1 MSQQSNSKF
10 PQAGR
15 AQATDVKLAGGF
27 GGKLVFASGITVLSL
42 SGMVLSLI
50 LSINFLQD
58 TDRPVLGFGI
68 CIGLTLV
75 FNLIMFFL
83 SPPIMDLMQNWL
95 YKTQWMT
102 LQDLAASSPETADVI
117 KRVCQDHNI
126 RNPRLGLIPDQNPT
140 AFTYGSLPNSARL
153 VVSEG
158 LFTYLDEDE
167 VAAVYAHELGHIVHW
182 DFAIMTVAATLV
194 QVIYLLYCFI
204 RSIGRVFGDNDKSG
218 VQAGATSLAMVAY
231 VFYLVGTYLSMYLS
245 RTREYFADQFAAEVT
260 GNPNALSRALVKIAY
275 GIMEE
280 GSRSA
285 EPSKLLAGT
294 RVLGICDHKSASASG
309 TAYRVAA
316 DSSQIGE
323 VFLWDMFNPW
333 GWWLELSSTHPLTGK
348 RVRALSNYAEQLG
361 IVQEFN
367 MGKIIGLGKNLSKSR
382 LYGNFFLDI
391 CLYSAEM
398 IGLLGGGVI
407 GFILMTA
414 SHNPKFAWILPI
426 LGLSLGIACKTLVMY
441 PSFKDSKQTDVLSLM
456 SDPYAS
462 PLRGKP
468 VQLSGTVI
476 GRGDAGYIA
485 GSDVM
490 LQDKTGL
497 LYIHHAS
504 RLGPIGNFL
513 FGLRRVKRLIGAEV
527 AAVGW
532 FRRGTSQWLDSIR
545 LTTTDGT
552 IVNSY
557 HRFWSFVCSGGLLL
571 FAIMLW
577 KILPA

>member
-15 AQATDVKLAGGF
+15 ALATGVKLAGGF
-27 GGKLVFASGITVLSL
+27 GGKLVFASSITVLSL
-42 SGMVLSLI
+42 SGMVFSLI

-58 TDRPVLGFGI
+58 TNGPMLGFGI
-68 CIGLTLV
+68 SLGLTLA

-83 SPPIMDLMQNWL
+83 SPLIMDLMQGWL

-102 LQDLAASSPETADVI
+102 LQDLANSSPETADVI
-117 KRVCQDHNI
+117 KRVCKEHNI
-126 RNPRLGLIPDQNPT
+126 RTPRLGLIPDQNPT
-140 AFTYGSLPNSARL
+140 AFTYGALPNGARL

-158 LFTYLDEDE
+158 LFNYLDEDE

-204 RSIGRVFGDNDKSG
+204 RAIGNIFGNDDKSG
-218 VQAGATSLAMVAY
+218 VKAGASGLAFVAY
-231 VFYLVGTYLSMYLS
+231 LFYLVGTYLSMYLS

-275 GIMEE
+275 GIVEE

-294 RVLGICDHKSASASG
+294 RVLGICDHKSATASG
-309 TAYRVAA
+309 TAYRVAS
-316 DSSQIGE
+316 DTSQIGE

-367 MGKIIGLGKNLSKSR
+367 MGKIIGLGKNLSKTR

-398 IGLLGGGVI
+398 IGLLVGGSIGLVI
-407 GFILMTA
+407 YATTEQSKYG
-414 SHNPKFAWILPI
+414 WILPV
-426 LGLSLGIACKTLVMY
+426 LGLAIGIACKALVMF
-441 PSFKDSKQTDVLSLM
+441 PSYKNSQQTDVLSLM

-468 VQLSGTVI
+468 VQLAGRVI
-476 GRGDAGYIA
+476 GRGDAGYVA
-485 GSDVM
+485 GSDLM

-497 LYIHHAS
+497 LYLHHAS

-513 FGLRRVKRLIGAEV
+513 FGLRRVQRLIGADV

-532 FRRGTSQWLDSIR
+532 FRRGVSPWLDLVR
-545 LTTTDGT
+545 LTSSDGT

-557 HRFWSFVCSGGLLL
+557 HRFWSFICSGGLFLI
-571 FAIMLW
+571 AIMLW